1 MSLAKN
7 KFFIRSNTM
16 GFKAIGE
23 MLRKKQLFLFLKLA
37 GLFTP
42 FYRLSYI
49 AALINNGFLEILG
62 EKPVPFDELAPRIG
76 VDKEHFG
83 ALEAWLQAGVRL
95 KEIGLDEAGYTLKG
109 ISVKLAHAGN
119 DSFLAIVQEVTSLH
133 HQLIL
138 ETPQKLKSGAR
149 WTLDD
154 QDGEIIARS
163 SRIVE
168 PFQRE
173 AIDATFSATK
183 PLTLLEV
190 GCGSGIYLK
199 YAAERNPQLSAVG
212 VELQPSVAE
221 MARRNIAGWGL
232 QERVKI
238 ESGDIR
244 GKTFE
249 HPFDIVTLYNN
260 IYYFPV
266 SDRVALLEH
275 LRSYLKPGGYLV
287 LMTGCQGGQ
296 STMEILNLWGTA
308 TEGCDRLP
316 YKGEMIQQMETTGFV
331 NVKASSLLPGD
342 SFYMFV
348 GYNP

>member
-1 MSLAKN
+1 
-7 KFFIRSNTM
+7 
-16 GFKAIGE
+16 
-23 MLRKKQLFLFLKLA
+23 
-37 GLFTP
+37 
-42 FYRLSYI
+42 
-49 AALINNGFLEILG
+49 
-62 EKPVPFDELAPRIG
+62 VPFDELAQKFG
-76 VDKEHFG
+76 VEKEHFG
-83 ALEAWLQAGVRL
+83 AFEAWLGAGIGL
-95 KEIGLDEAGYTLKG
+95 KEIGLEEDRYTLKG
-109 ISVKLAHAGN
+109 ISAKLAQAGN
-119 DSFLAIVQEVTSLH
+119 DSFLAIIQEVASLH
-133 HQLIL
+133 HTLIL
-138 ETPQKLKSGAR
+138 ETPQKLKNGES

-163 SRIVE
+163 SRILE

-173 AIDATFSATK
+173 AIDATFPAKK

-244 GKTFE
+244 GKTFG

-266 SDRVALLEH
+266 ADRVALLEH
-275 LRSYLKPGGYLV
+275 LRSYLKSGGFLV
-287 LMTGCQGGQ
+287 LMTGCQGGR
-296 STMEILNLWGTA
+296 STMEILNLWGAA

-316 YKGEMIQQMETTGFV
+316 YKEEMIEHMEIAGFV
-331 NVKASSLLPGD
+331 NVKVSRLVPGD

>member
-1 MSLAKN
+1 
-7 KFFIRSNTM
+7 M
-16 GFKAIGE
+16 GLKAIGE
-23 MLRKKQLFLFLKLA
+23 VLRKRELFLFLKTS
-37 GLFTP
+37 GLVTS

-49 AALINNGFLEILG
+49 AALINNGFLEILE
-62 EKPVPFDELAPRIG
+62 EKPVPFDELAQRAG
-76 VDKEHFG
+76 VDEEHFD
-83 ALEAWLQAGVRL
+83 ALEAWLGAGIRL
-95 KEIGLDEAGYTLKG
+95 KEIGLEETGYTLKG
-109 ISVKLAHAGN
+109 ISKNLARAGN

-133 HQLIL
+133 HRLIL
-138 ETPQKLKSGAR
+138 ETPQKLRDGER

-163 SRIVE
+163 SRILE

-173 AIDATFSATK
+173 AIDATFPAVKS
-183 PLTLLEV
+183 LTLLEV

-221 MARRNIAGWGL
+221 MARRNIASWGL
-232 QERVKI
+232 GERVKI

-244 GKTFE
+244 EITFE

-266 SDRVALLEH
+266 SERVALLEH
-275 LRSYLKPGGYLV
+275 LRGYLKPDGFLV
-287 LMTGCQGGQ
+287 LMTGCQGGGT
-296 STMEILNLWGTA
+296 TMEILNLWGAA
-308 TEGCDRLP
+308 TQGCDRLP
-316 YKGEMIQQMETTGFV
+316 HGEEMKKQMERAGFI
-331 NVKASSLLPGD
+331 NVKAKNLLPGD

-348 GYNP
+348 GYNS

>member
-1 MSLAKN
+1 
-7 KFFIRSNTM
+7 
-16 GFKAIGE
+16 
-23 MLRKKQLFLFLKLA
+23 
-37 GLFTP
+37 
-42 FYRLSYI
+42 
-49 AALINNGFLEILG
+49 
-62 EKPVPFDELAPRIG
+62 
-76 VDKEHFG
+76 
-83 ALEAWLQAGVRL
+83 LQAGIRL
-95 KEIGLDEAGYTLKG
+95 KEIGLDDRGYTLEG
-109 ISVKLAHAGN
+109 ISRKLARAGN
-119 DSFLAIVQEVTSLH
+119 DSFLAIVQEATSLH

-138 ETPQKLKSGAR
+138 ETPQKLGKGER

-154 QDGEIIARS
+154 QDGEVIARS

-173 AIDATFSATK
+173 AIDATFPGAK

-199 YAAERNPQLSAVG
+199 YAAERNPQLSAIG

-221 MARRNIAGWGL
+221 MARHNIKSWGL
-232 QERVKI
+232 GERVKI

-244 GKTFE
+244 NKTFD

-266 SDRVALLEH
+266 PERVALLIH
-275 LRSYLKPGGYLV
+275 LRSYLKPGGFLL

-296 STMEILNLWGTA
+296 AVTEILNLWGA
-308 TEGCDRLP
+308 TTQGCDRLP
-316 YKGEMIQQMETTGFV
+316 DKEEMIKQLEAAGYV
-331 NVKASSLLPGD
+331 NVKAKNLLPGD

>member
-1 MSLAKN
+1 
-7 KFFIRSNTM
+7 M

-23 MLRKKQLFLFLKLA
+23 ILKKNQLFLFLKLA

-62 EKPVPFDELAPRIG
+62 KKPLPFDALAQKIG
-76 VDKEHFG
+76 VEKEYFG
-83 ALEAWLQAGVRL
+83 ALEAWLQTGIRL
-95 KEIGLDEAGYTLKG
+95 KEISLDERGYTLKG
-109 ISVKLAHAGN
+109 ISAQLARADN
-119 DSFLAIVQEVTSLH
+119 DSYLAIVQEVTSLH
-133 HQLIL
+133 HGLIL
-138 ETPQKLKSGAR
+138 ETPQKLKSGER

-154 QDGEIIARS
+154 QDGEVIARS

-173 AIDATFSATK
+173 AIDATFPPSK

-199 YAAERNPQLSAVG
+199 YATERNPQLSAVG
-212 VELQPSVAE
+212 VELQASVAE
-221 MARRNIAGWGL
+221 FARRNIEGWNL

-244 GKTFE
+244 EKTFD

-266 SDRVALLEH
+266 PERVSLLEH
-275 LRSYLKPGGYLV
+275 LRSFLKPGGFL
-287 LMTGCQGGQ
+287 LLTTGCQGGQ
-296 STMEILNLWGTA
+296 ATMEVLNLWGAA
-308 TEGCDRLP
+308 TQGCDRLP
-316 YKGEMIQQMETTGFV
+316 DKDEMIEQMESAGLT
-331 NVKASSLLPGD
+331 NVKACSLLPGD

-348 GYNP
+348 GYNS

>member
-1 MSLAKN
+1 
-7 KFFIRSNTM
+7 M
-16 GFKAIGE
+16 GLKAIGE
-23 MLRKKQLFLFLKLA
+23 IIRKKELFLFLTA
-37 GLFTP
+37 SGLVTS

-49 AALINNGFLEILG
+49 GALINNGFLKILE
-62 EKPVPFDELAPRIG
+62 EKPVPFDELAKQVG
-76 VDKEHFG
+76 VDEEHFG
-83 ALEAWLQAGVRL
+83 ALEAWLGAGMRL
-95 KEIGLDEAGYTLKG
+95 KEIGLEERGYTLKG
-109 ISVKLAHAGN
+109 ISKKLARVGN

-133 HQLIL
+133 HRLIL
-138 ETPQKLKSGAR
+138 ETPQKLRDGER

-163 SRIVE
+163 SRILE

-173 AIDATFSATK
+173 AIDATFPAGQ

-199 YAAERNPQLSAVG
+199 YAAERNPQLSAIG
-212 VELQPSVAE
+212 VELQPSVVE
-221 MARRNIAGWGL
+221 MARRNLAGWGL
-232 QERVKI
+232 EERVKI

-266 SDRVALLEH
+266 SERVALLEH
-275 LRSYLKPGGYLV
+275 LRGYLKPDGFLV
-287 LMTGCQGGQ
+287 LITGCQGGGAA
-296 STMEILNLWGTA
+296 MDILNLWGAA
-308 TEGCDRLP
+308 TQGCDRLP
-316 YKGEMIQQMETTGFV
+316 YVEEMTKQLETAGFV
-331 NVKASSLLPGD
+331 NVKAKNLLPGD

-348 GYNP
+348 GYNS

>member
-1 MSLAKN
+1 
-7 KFFIRSNTM
+7 M
-16 GFKAIGE
+16 GFKAITE
-23 MLRKKQLFLFLKLA
+23 LLWNKQLFLFMKLA

-49 AALINNGFLEILG
+49 AAVINNGFLETLAD
-62 EKPVPFDELAPRIG
+62 KPVPFEAFAQRVG

-95 KEIGLDEAGYTLKG
+95 KEIGLEEGGYTLKG
-109 ISVKLAHAGN
+109 ISRQLAHTGN
-119 DSFLAIVQEVTSLH
+119 DSFLAIVQEATSLH

-138 ETPQKLKSGAR
+138 ETPGKLRNGER

-154 QDGEIIARS
+154 QDGKVIARS

-173 AIDATFSATK
+173 AIDATFPNTK

-199 YAAERNPQLSAVG
+199 YAAERNPQLNAIG
-212 VELQPSVAE
+212 VELQSSVAE
-221 MARRNIAGWGL
+221 MARRNIESWGL
-232 QERVKI
+232 GKRVKI

-244 GKTFE
+244 DKTFD

-266 SDRVALLEH
+266 PERVVLLTH
-275 LRSYLKPGGYLV
+275 LRSYLKSGGFLL

-296 STMEILNLWGTA
+296 AVTEILNLWGAA

-316 YKGEMIQQMETTGFV
+316 YVEEMLKQMEAAGFV
-331 NVKASSLLPGD
+331 NVKAKNLLPGD

-348 GYNP
+348 GYSS

>member
-1 MSLAKN
+1 
-7 KFFIRSNTM
+7 M

-23 MLRKKQLFLFLKLA
+23 FLRNKQLLLFLKLA
-37 GLFTP
+37 GLLTS
-42 FYRLSYI
+42 FYRQSYI

-62 EKPVPFDELAPRIG
+62 EEPVSLDDLAQRIG
-76 VDKEHFG
+76 VKKEHFG
-83 ALEAWLQAGVRL
+83 VLEAWLQAGIGL
-95 KEIGLDEAGYTLKG
+95 KEIGLEEGRYTLKG
-109 ISVKLAHAGN
+109 ISAKLAQAGN

-133 HQLIL
+133 HKLIL
-138 ETPQKLKSGAR
+138 ETPQKLKSGER

-154 QDGEIIARS
+154 QDGEVIARS
-163 SRIVE
+163 SRILE

-173 AIDATFSATK
+173 AIDATFPATK
-183 PLTLLEV
+183 PLSLLEV

-212 VELQPSVAE
+212 VELQSSVAE

-244 GKTFE
+244 EKTFE

-266 SDRVALLEH
+266 SDRLTLLEH
-275 LRSYLKPGGYLV
+275 LRGYLKPCGFLV
-287 LMTGCQGGQ
+287 LMTGCQGGR
-296 STMEILNLWGTA
+296 STMEVLNLWGAA

-316 YKGEMIQQMETTGFV
+316 YKEEMIKQMEIAGFV
-331 NVKASSLLPGD
+331 NVKVSRLVPGD

-348 GYNP
+348 GYKS